1 VDVIDDTKRQLR
13 VNPRQMDDDA
23 LELLAH
29 RCLHELTCR
38 YPGSE
43 GEPLVIE
50 RRIMTDETLRRT
62 RLFRW
67 TCFVYDEDIDDPAAL
82 DARARIK
89 LVSGSGS

>member
-1 VDVIDDTKRQLR
+1 MTDDTKQQLP

-29 RCLHELTCR
+29 HCLHELICR
-38 YPGSE
+38 YPSNE

-50 RRIMTDETLRRT
+50 RRIMTNETRRRA

-67 TCFVYDEDIDDPAAL
+67 TCFVFDEDIDGPAVL
-82 DARARIK
+82 DARAKIK
-89 LVSGSGS
+89 LVSGSDT